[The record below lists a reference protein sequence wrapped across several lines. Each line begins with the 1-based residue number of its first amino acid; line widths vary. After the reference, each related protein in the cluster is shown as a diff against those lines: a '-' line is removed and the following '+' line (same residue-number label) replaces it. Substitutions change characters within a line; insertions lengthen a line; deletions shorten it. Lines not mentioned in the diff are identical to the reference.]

1 MRAEWGLL
9 MTAWGLLGCAG
20 TPEVP
25 PEAASANYGR
35 ENKRVWVRGPWE
47 AIKPSTEMDD
57 VVDQLCPAVME
68 LPGARD
74 KDYGREYCGAI
85 YTLGD
90 GTYYASFPSPLART
104 VLVGPSSRK
113 SCHPPHSVKDDRGT
127 ADIEADYHSHPWG
140 PSAMSDKDRSKAT
153 QLYFVR
159 IQFDSR
165 CQVMRLLPH
174 HKDDSPG
181 ELFLRQGRAWKL
193 IGQILPEDKATGTI
207 TPVEE

>member
-1 MRAEWGLL
+1 MRLLAGLII
-9 MTAWGLLGCAG
+9 TGWGLLGCASA
-20 TPEVP
+20 PELP
-25 PEAASANYGR
+25 PEDASANYGR
-35 ENKRVWVRGPWE
+35 ENKRVWVRGPWD
-47 AIKPSTEMDD
+47 AIKPSAQMDA

-74 KDYGREYCGAI
+74 KDYGREYCGVI

-113 SCHPPHSVKDDRGT
+113 SCHIPHSVKDERGH
-127 ADIEADYHSHPWG
+127 AAVEADFHSHPWG
-140 PSAMSDKDRSKAT
+140 PSPMSDRDRRADS

-159 IQFDSR
+159 IQFDSK
-165 CQVMRLLPH
+165 CQVMKLVPH
-174 HKDDSPG
+174 RKEDRPG
-181 ELFLRQGRAWKL
+181 ELFLRQGQDWKL

>member
-1 MRAEWGLL
+1 
-9 MTAWGLLGCAG
+9 MTGWGLLGCAS
-20 TPEVP
+20 TPEP
-25 PEAASANYGR
+25 PPDNASANYGR
-35 ENKRVWVRGPWE
+35 ENKLVWVRGPWD
-47 AIKPSTEMDD
+47 AIKPSVHMDEI
-57 VVDQLCPAVME
+57 VDQLCPAVME

-104 VLVGPSSRK
+104 VLVGPSTRK
-113 SCHPPHSVKDDRGT
+113 SCHPPNSVKDDRGH
-127 ADIEADYHSHPWG
+127 AEIEADFHSHPWG
-140 PSAMSDKDRSKAT
+140 PSPMSDKDRRKDT

-165 CQVMRLLPH
+165 CQIMRLVPH
-174 HKDDSPG
+174 HKDDLPG
-181 ELFLRQGRAWKL
+181 ELFLRQGQNWKL